1 LSVQLIK
8 PWRIFFLLLSLSRSC
23 KTIQLFFVSFFAL
36 LPTVYAD
43 GVPVISKLG
52 LKDGLSNSE
61 VRCIY
66 QDSKGY
72 MWFGTYDGLN
82 RYDGYDFKIYRNR
95 PGDSRSIIHNY
106 VNTIAEDKDHRLW
119 IGTRQGIS
127 ILDPVSQHFT
137 QISMPKADKKMPH
150 PIGTYIANITK
161 DSAGDMFV
169 GSEDQGLILFKAQN
183 YHKGVQIPFKDQTG
197 VHFGYRVITTASSK
211 SGVLYLSIEGEGLCF
226 YDRKNSCV
234 RSIDRSI
241 KTGVGLFV
249 DDQNIWVGTSFGLQ
263 HYDLKARR
271 YDHLYSE
278 ESGELRSNRITQI
291 MPMTNNEVWIGSD
304 GGGIDILN
312 RSNGSFTHLSAGF
325 DSHSL
330 SSNAVHAMLVD
341 SDSRKWIGTLRGGI
355 NVIDNLKDRF
365 FTIAHDPTKPN
376 SLVNSFVKSVL
387 EDSRGLIWIGT
398 DGGGLSIWNRKTNY
412 FKNFQHTKR
421 ASTSLSSNFITS
433 IVQDYTG
440 KIWLTSY
447 GGGINLYQD
456 AKANF
461 KAYMGLKPKGE
472 TASKVFW
479 LFHEDLSRNLWV
491 SGLHNGLFRYDR
503 ENDQFLLFDPS
514 LKNILAFCEDSYGIL
529 WGGTFDGLYDIDT
542 KNKNHKFFSIG
553 KPIRAI
559 HEDSG
564 KKLWLGT
571 EAGLMQFDRSSHQVV
586 KRFTTDNGICN
597 NNILNIEED
606 ASGHLWLSTY
616 NGLSRFDLKSQT
628 FTNFFSSDGLQN
640 TEFGFNAST
649 VLKNGELAFGGI
661 NGLTIFNP
669 QKIVPINKTPSLM
682 ITDLKVS
689 NISVS
694 ERPHYITSRSSD
706 HINTLTIPF
715 NDAAVTI
722 NFSAIEFSSQERINY
737 RYILEGWDRN
747 WNNSGLIRNAVYT
760 KLNPGTYHFKV
771 NSTNAEGK
779 WAKTSATLTIVV
791 LPPWYATWWAYAF
804 YILIIGSAVYWY
816 LSYRWRETK
825 LKYEINLARVNAD
838 NQKALQEK
846 EREINDKRVEFFTG
860 VAHEFR
866 TPLTLII
873 NPAKDLLSSEPRK
886 DQNDINIIYRNARR
900 LLSLVDQLLLFRKAD
915 AGVTQMN
922 IGPMPI
928 AHVCKEVFLCF
939 AQQAASS
946 GLEFTFKCQ
955 NEDLLIYGDREKI
968 EIILYN
974 LISNAIKYASTGKW
988 VDVIVEELP
997 QAVSVKVQDNGPGI
1011 PLEIGD
1017 RIFEKFY
1024 RSKTQGQSTK
1034 TGFGIGLHLAK
1045 QFANDHGGML
1055 SYESI
1060 PGQLTT
1066 FTLTLRKGF
1075 DHYSLE
1081 QVLSVNSNKSSE
1093 LLIEL
1098 TEELQQPILTNK
1110 ETVDFNV
1117 EKMFTDKQAVL
1128 VIDDDAEI
1136 RNYIISILEPNY
1148 VIYNAADGDKGLE
1161 TAKLKLPDL
1170 IVCDIMMP
1178 GLNGI
1183 ELCRIIKQDPL
1194 LNFIPMILLT
1204 ASSSPQSRIDGLE
1217 SGADD
1222 YISKP
1227 FDNDILLARVANLL
1241 QNRKNLQSYFF
1252 NAITLKSTTIPISE
1266 EYKQFLEK
1274 CISIVEQHLTDE
1286 NFNIN
1291 ILAAELGVSRSN
1303 LFRKVKSL
1311 SGHSINSF
1319 IRYIRLRKA
1328 AELLIQSDLNVNQV
1342 AFETGFN
1349 DLKYFRVQFFK
1360 LFNANPSDFMRQKRP
1375 VFKKRF
1381 NVSDK

>member
-1 LSVQLIK
+1 MSVQLIK
-8 PWRIFFLLLSLSRSC
+8 PWRIIFSLLSLPRSR
-23 KTIQLFFVSFFAL
+23 KIIPLFFVLSFTFFKN
-36 LPTVYAD
+36 VYAD
-43 GVPVISKLG
+43 GVPVIGKLG

-72 MWFGTYDGLN
+72 IWFGTYDGLN
-82 RYDGYDFKIYRNR
+82 RYDGYDFKIYRNQ
-95 PGDSRSIIHNY
+95 PGNPHSIIHNY
-106 VNTIAEDKDHRLW
+106 VNTIVEDNKHRLW
-119 IGTRQGIS
+119 VGTRQGIS
-127 ILDPVSQHFT
+127 VLDPVYQRFT
-137 QISMPKADKKMPH
+137 QVSMPKAGKKTPR
-150 PIGTYIANITK
+150 PIETYIANITK

-169 GSEDQGLILFKAQN
+169 ASEDQGLIIFKTKN
-183 YHKGVQIPFKDQTG
+183 YLTGIQIPFKDQSG
-197 VHFGYRVITTASSK
+197 VHFDYRVVSTAFGK
-211 SGVLYLSIEGEGLCF
+211 DGILYLFIDGEGLCF

-234 RSIDRSI
+234 RLIDNSVR
-241 KTGVGLFV
+241 TGVSLFV
-249 DDQNIWVGTSFGLQ
+249 KDQDIWVGTNFGLW
-263 HYDLKARR
+263 HYNRSVKR
-271 YDHLYSE
+271 YDHYYSE
-278 ESGELRSNRITQI
+278 ESGELSSNRITQI
-291 MPMTNNEVWIGSD
+291 MPMANHEVWISSD

-312 RSNGSFTHLSAGF
+312 RSNGNFTHLSAGF

-330 SSNAVHAMLVD
+330 SSNAVHAMLLD
-341 SDSRKWIGTLRGGI
+341 NDGRKWIGTLRGGI
-355 NVIDNLKDRF
+355 NIIDGLKDRF
-365 FTIAHDPTKPN
+365 FTIAHDPTKSN

-387 EDSRGLIWIGT
+387 EDSQGLIWIGT
-398 DGGGLSIWNRKTNY
+398 DGGGLSIWNRKTNR
-412 FKNFQHTKR
+412 FKNFQYIKGS
-421 ASTSLSSNFITS
+421 STSLNSNFITS

-440 KIWLTSY
+440 KIWLATY
-447 GGGINLYQD
+447 GGGINLYQG
-456 AKANF
+456 AKGNF
-461 KAYMGLKPKGE
+461 KSYTGLKSKGE
-472 TASKVFW
+472 TVSNIFW
-479 LFHEDLSRNLWV
+479 LFHEDLSHNLWV

-503 ENDQFLLFDPS
+503 EHDQFVLFNPL
-514 LKNILAFCEDSYGIL
+514 LKNILAFCEDSRGVL
-529 WGGTFDGLYDIDT
+529 WGGTFDGLYAIDK
-542 KNKNHKFFSIG
+542 KNKRHNFFSIG

-559 HEDSG
+559 HEDSR

-571 EAGLMQFDRSSHQVV
+571 EAGLMQFDRSSHQII
-586 KRFTTDNGICN
+586 KRFTTDDGLCN

-606 ASGHLWLSTY
+606 TSGHLWLSTY

-628 FTNFFSSDGLQN
+628 FTNFFSNDGLQN

-649 VLKNGELAFGGI
+649 ILRNGELAFGGI

-669 QKIVPINKTPSLM
+669 QKIVSINKTPPLM

-694 ERPHYITSRSSD
+694 EKPQYITSRNAD

-737 RYILEGWDRN
+737 RYILEGWDRS

-760 KLNPGTYHFKV
+760 KLSPGTFRFKV
-771 NSTNAEGK
+771 SSTNAEGQ
-779 WAKTSATLTIVV
+779 WVENSATLTIIV

-804 YILIIGSAVYWY
+804 YILIIGSTVYWY
-816 LSYRWRETK
+816 FLYRWRETQ
-825 LKYEINLARVNAD
+825 LKYEISLARVNAD

-873 NPAKDLLSSEPRK
+873 NPAKDLLNNEMRGEK
-886 DQNDINIIYRNARR
+886 NDINIIYRNARR
-900 LLSLVDQLLLFRKAD
+900 LLSLVDQLLLFRKVD
-915 AGVTQMN
+915 AGVNQMS

-928 AHVCKEVFLCF
+928 THVCKEVFLCF
-939 AQQAASS
+939 VQQAASA
-946 GLEFTFKCQ
+946 GLEFNFKSK

-974 LISNAIKYASTGKW
+974 LISNAIKYASTGKR
-988 VDVIVEELP
+988 VDVVVEELSE
-997 QAVSVKVQDNGPGI
+997 AVLIKVQDNGPGI
-1011 PLEIGD
+1011 PMEIGD

-1024 RSKTQGQSTK
+1024 RSKETGQPTK
-1034 TGFGIGLHLAK
+1034 IGFGIGLHLAK
-1045 QFANDHGGML
+1045 QFANDHGGTL
-1055 SYESI
+1055 SYEST
-1060 PGQLTT
+1060 PGQLTV
-1066 FTLTLRKGF
+1066 FTLALRKGL
-1075 DHYSLE
+1075 DHYSPE
-1081 QVLSVNSNKSSE
+1081 QVSSVNSNNSSE

-1098 TEELQQPILTNK
+1098 AEEMQQPVPTNT
-1110 ETVDFNV
+1110 EVVDFNV

-1128 VIDDDAEI
+1128 VIDDDTDI

-1161 TAKLKLPDL
+1161 IAKLKLPDL

-1227 FDNDILLARVANLL
+1227 FEKDILLARVANLL

-1252 NAITLKSTTIPISE
+1252 NSITLKSTTIPISE

-1274 CISIVEQHLTDE
+1274 CISVVERHLTDE

-1291 ILAAELGVSRSN
+1291 ILAAELGMSRSN

-1360 LFNANPSDFMRQKRP
+1360 LFGSNPSDFMRQKRP

-1381 NVSDK
+1381 NVSGK